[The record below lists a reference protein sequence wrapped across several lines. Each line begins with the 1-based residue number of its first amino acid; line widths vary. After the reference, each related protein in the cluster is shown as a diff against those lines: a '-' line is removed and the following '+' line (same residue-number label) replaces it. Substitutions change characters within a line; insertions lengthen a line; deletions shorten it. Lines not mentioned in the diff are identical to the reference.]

1 MACQTDPKLTKPK
14 TPVKRNQKLQTEKP
28 RAACDMYKEDWV
40 HSVIFKKAVKNEA
53 IKRGLPFEE
62 IEDDDEEDF
71 AAITEMQSSMN
82 GRTNSD
88 YYNTQPGRNRLAS
101 MIQTGGD
108 NKSDE
113 NAS

>member
-82 GRTNSD
+82 GKTNSD
-88 YYNTQPGRNRLAS
+88 YYATQPGRNRL
-101 MIQTGGD
+101 
-108 NKSDE
+108 
-113 NAS
+113 